1 MGIKIIGLDLD
12 GTTLGTNGCLPDLNK
27 VAIERAIACGVNV
40 VIATGR
46 VISAVPDDI
55 MNIRGL
61 RYIISSNGAHVR
73 DLQLDNDV
81 YTSYI
86 DPKVIGRVVDLAR
99 ERDLRLEAFYGGRAY
114 IDATLYHDIDVRG
127 SVHRRRE
134 YVLKTRNPLDDIF
147 EFMLA
152 NSEEIE
158 NINIFFEDK
167 DKLEAT
173 RMIVNEYDDA
183 NITSS
188 VPNNIEIGGV
198 GSSKSKAISELLRI
212 LSIDRSDLLC
222 CGDAANDIPMIELA
236 GVGVAMENAWD
247 IVKAHADYV
256 TDTNV
261 NGGVGKAILKFC
273 FGEDV

>member
-1 MGIKIIGLDLD
+1 MDGVFRRSGSVTGSVFYDVASCHKRKLLALEDLFKS
-12 GTTLGTNGCLPDLNK
+12 CK
-27 VAIERAIACGVNV
+27 V
-40 VIATGR
+40 GR
-46 VISAVPDDI
+46 VGDI
-55 MNIRGL
+55 YRNIVG
-61 RYIISSNGAHVR
+61 
-73 DLQLDNDV
+73 
-81 YTSYI
+81 
-86 DPKVIGRVVDLAR
+86 
-99 ERDLRLEAFYGGRAY
+99 
-114 IDATLYHDIDVRG
+114 
-127 SVHRRRE
+127 
-134 YVLKTRNPLDDIF
+134 
-147 EFMLA
+147 
-152 NSEEIE
+152 E
-158 NINIFFEDK
+158 NINIFFENK